1 MRLEQEINHLLQRH
15 DCVIVPGFGG
25 FLGRRSGAFLQPSTH
40 YIVPPGKRI
49 SFNGMLQDNDGL
61 LATHLVLHAG
71 LSHAEALKTI
81 QGEVA
86 RWKDQLAQG
95 RRIQIDGVGRLFSSV
110 EGKVQFAP
118 TYQDPFAAQS
128 FGFQI
133 IRLEPLQEEAAAPS
147 AKPAA
152 EAIVRTLPLPTGA
165 SARWKA
171 AAILVPLIGWVSW
184 NVYQGPVSDALPQY
198 AGMQPV
204 PYVQTLEEAP
214 VPAAKPKKES
224 PVVEATKPTPSVK
237 AKSAQG
243 SYHIVVG
250 AFGERGNA
258 LAYLATLQGK
268 GVNAYIVQSPGKLTR
283 VAVGPYTS
291 NAQAQADLT
300 RVKGEVSAGA
310 WVYRK

>member
-1 MRLEQEINHLLQRH
+1 MRLEQEIHHLLQRH

-25 FLGRRSGAFLQPSTH
+25 FLGRSSGAFLQSSTH

-71 LSHAEALKTI
+71 LSHAEALNSI
-81 QGEVA
+81 QQEVR
-86 RWKDQLAQG
+86 RWKDLLAQG
-95 RRIQIDGVGRLFSSV
+95 KRIQLDGVGRLFNNV

-118 TYQDPFAAQS
+118 TYQDSFAAQS
-128 FGFQI
+128 YGFQI
-133 IRLEPLQEEAAAPS
+133 IRLEPLREEAAATHSRPVS
-147 AKPAA
+147 DAV
-152 EAIVRTLPLPTGA
+152 VRTLPLPTGA

-171 AAILVPLIGWVSW
+171 AAILVPLLGWVSW

-198 AGMQPV
+198 AGMEPV
-204 PYVQTLEEAP
+204 PYVQTLQETTAP
-214 VPAAKPKKES
+214 AVKSEKVN
-224 PVVEATKPTPSVK
+224 PVVEPQKPVASTKAPSSR
-237 AKSAQG
+237 AA
-243 SYHIVVG
+243 YHIVVG

-268 GVNAYIVQSPGKLTR
+268 GVQAYLVDSPGKLIR

-291 NAQAQADLT
+291 DAQAQADLA